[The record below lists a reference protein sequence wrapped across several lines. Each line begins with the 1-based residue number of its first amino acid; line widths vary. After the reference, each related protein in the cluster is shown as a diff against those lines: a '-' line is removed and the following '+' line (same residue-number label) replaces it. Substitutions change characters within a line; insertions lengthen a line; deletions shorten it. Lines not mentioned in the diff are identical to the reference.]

1 MAEIL
6 VALAAV
12 LWALL
17 GIFSVQI
24 HKFGFSSTE
33 ISALR
38 WIFAAVIMFVLVLV
52 TDRKK
57 LKIKLKDVWMFALA
71 GIFSYMLTSMF
82 YFISMGLTSAAV
94 ANVLMYASPVW
105 VLIMSR
111 IFFNEKFNAIKL
123 ISIFGTVGGCVLVSG
138 LMSKGSGVFNAVGI
152 AFGVM
157 SGVSYSAYSI
167 IGKALLT
174 KYSNATLTAYACI
187 FAGIASVFTINPQ
200 SIINII
206 SAAPKS
212 LIYIIAMATLSTA
225 VPYMLYTVGLSST
238 TASRA
243 AVIACIEPVCSTL
256 ISVFVL
262 KENVVLSQYVGIAVI
277 LLMILILQF
286 SKDDGGDVLPETCR
300 KSA

>member
-1 MAEIL
+1 
-6 VALAAV
+6 
-12 LWALL
+12 
-17 GIFSVQI
+17 
-24 HKFGFSSTE
+24 
-33 ISALR
+33 
-38 WIFAAVIMFVLVLV
+38 MFVLVLV

-57 LKIKLKDVWMFALA
+57 LKIKLKDVWMFALT
-71 GIFSYMLTSMF
+71 GIFSYMLTSIF

-94 ANVLMYASPVW
+94 ANVLMYVSPVW

>member
-57 LKIKLKDVWMFALA
+57 LKIKLKDVWMFALT
-71 GIFSYMLTSMF
+71 GVFSYMLTSTF
-82 YFISMGLTSAAV
+82 YFISMELTSAAV

-123 ISIFGTVGGCVLVSG
+123 ISIFGTVGGCCLSAALCQRVR
-138 LMSKGSGVFNAVGI
+138 
-152 AFGVM
+152 
-157 SGVSYSAYSI
+157 AYSTRRE
-167 IGKALLT
+167 LRSVLCRVC
-174 KYSNATLTAYACI
+174 LTAR
-187 FAGIASVFTINPQ
+187 T
-200 SIINII
+200 
-206 SAAPKS
+206 
-212 LIYIIAMATLSTA
+212 
-225 VPYMLYTVGLSST
+225 
-238 TASRA
+238 
-243 AVIACIEPVCSTL
+243 
-256 ISVFVL
+256 
-262 KENVVLSQYVGIAVI
+262 VLSARRF
-277 LLMILILQF
+277 LQNTATR
-286 SKDDGGDVLPETCR
+286 P
-300 KSA
+300 

>member
-57 LKIKLKDVWMFALA
+57 LKIKLKDVWMFALT
-71 GIFSYMLTSMF
+71 GIFSYMLTSIF

-138 LMSKGSGVFNAVGI
+138 LMSKGSGVF
-152 AFGVM
+152 
-157 SGVSYSAYSI
+157 

-286 SKDDGGDVLPETCR
+286 SKDDGGDVSPETCR

>member
-1 MAEIL
+1 MSEIL

-24 HKFGFSSTE
+24 HKFGFSSME

-71 GIFSYMLTSMF
+71 GIFSYMLTSIF

-111 IFFNEKFNAIKL
+111 IFFNEKFNAIKF

-138 LMSKGSGVFNAVGI
+138 LMSKGSGVFNAAGI

-286 SKDDGGDVLPETCR
+286 SKDDGGDVSPETCR

>member
-24 HKFGFSSTE
+24 HKSGFSSTE

-71 GIFSYMLTSMF
+71 GIFSYMLTSIF

-138 LMSKGSGVFNAVGI
+138 LMSKGSGVFNAAGI

-200 SIINII
+200 SVINII

-286 SKDDGGDVLPETCR
+286 SKDDGGDVSPETCR

>member
-24 HKFGFSSTE
+24 HQFGFSSTE

-71 GIFSYMLTSMF
+71 GIFSYMLTSIF

-138 LMSKGSGVFNAVGI
+138 LMSKGSGVFNAAGI

-286 SKDDGGDVLPETCR
+286 SKDDGGDVSPETCR

>member
-24 HKFGFSSTE
+24 HKFGFLSTE

-286 SKDDGGDVLPETCR
+286 SKDDGGDVSPETCR

>member
-1 MAEIL
+1 
-6 VALAAV
+6 
-12 LWALL
+12 
-17 GIFSVQI
+17 
-24 HKFGFSSTE
+24 
-33 ISALR
+33 
-38 WIFAAVIMFVLVLV
+38 
-52 TDRKK
+52 
-57 LKIKLKDVWMFALA
+57 
-71 GIFSYMLTSMF
+71 
-82 YFISMGLTSAAV
+82 MGLTSAAV
-94 ANVLMYASPVW
+94 ANVLMYVSPVW

-138 LMSKGSGVFNAVGI
+138 LMSKGSGVFNAAGI

-212 LIYIIAMATLSTA
+212 LIYIIAMAALSTA

-286 SKDDGGDVLPETCR
+286 SKDDGGDVSPETCR